1 MSLQNTATKRNDEEK
16 QFQLMENF
24 HKFRPS
30 RHSQRASTAFFQFFC
45 VRRLWREKGGNEWGL
60 YVAQVSVEFEAQD
73 WLLTVDFGR
82 HDEQF
87 NSARQPP
94 SGPKPPTSPT
104 KKLQKPPRNKSL
116 PSHSTEEPRVTKSA
130 RPPIPK
136 PMILSVRRCLFP
148 SCEHR
153 Q

>member
-1 MSLQNTATKRNDEEK
+1 VSLQNTATKRNDEEK

-87 NSARQPP
+87 NSGQLSSATTIGTQTTH
-94 SGPKPPTSPT
+94 KPYKETTETSS
-104 KKLQKPPRNKSL
+104 QQIAAQS
-116 PSHSTEEPRVTKSA
+116 
-130 RPPIPK
+130 
-136 PMILSVRRCLFP
+136 
-148 SCEHR
+148 
-153 Q
+153 